1 MRTLKIIFGSFA
13 CGGLAL
19 VLHVFS
25 AVHLR
30 CRHGQQPSYS
40 GRRREHVVGVAQA
53 GYSFWERLPIFL
65 LIFLL
70 PVDVAV
76 FVKWKVL

>member
-40 GRRREHVVGVAQA
+40 QLYGLWSPPRTCGWAFHRLATPFGRDCP
-53 GYSFWERLPIFL
+53 SFS
-65 LIFLL
+65 
-70 PVDVAV
+70 
-76 FVKWKVL
+76 

>member
-1 MRTLKIIFGSFA
+1 MDSNHRIL
-13 CGGLAL
+13 
-19 VLHVFS
+19 
-25 AVHLR
+25 
-30 CRHGQQPSYS
+30 SYMVC

>member
-1 MRTLKIIFGSFA
+1 MRERRTLSPICVVDMDSNHRI
-13 CGGLAL
+13 L
-19 VLHVFS
+19 
-25 AVHLR
+25 
-30 CRHGQQPSYS
+30 SYMVC
-40 GRRREHVVGVAQA
+40 GRRREHVVGVSQA